1 MRYTIPL
8 IALLAATLV
17 TGCEQKD
24 QYPISGEECAP
35 EDPVKSLDVSDC
47 VTPTL

>member
-1 MRYTIPL
+1 MRFIIPL
-8 IALLAATLV
+8 MALLAATFLV
-17 TGCEQKD
+17 GCQEKD
-24 QYPISGEECAP
+24 QYPISGEECSP